1 MTAYSYIHIININ
14 LTQSVLVPADFKG
27 EPELFHA
34 CMQVYSSVP
43 LRKSHS
49 QTQPCIQGNGLGTLA
64 LILGYKL
71 SNRVTIICINYVQS
85 SKLMLCKT
93 NKKCSNVPR
102 PFSFL
107 AQVWGLGMRS
117 LSLGLHLLPHSPTWE
132 KCNSSA
138 Y

>member
-43 LRKSHS
+43 LHKSHS
-49 QTQPCIQGNGLGTLA
+49 QTQPCIQRNGLGTLA

-85 SKLMLCKT
+85 SNVVQNQQKMLQCPQT
-93 NKKCSNVPR
+93 L
-102 PFSFL
+102 FL
-107 AQVWGLGMRS
+107 PCPSMGSGNEITLAGPPLAPT
-117 LSLGLHLLPHSPTWE
+117 LPHLGE
-132 KCNSSA
+132 V
-138 Y
+138 